1 MSNFPFFTLT
11 ASFLFGKRRSRGL
24 LHRPGS
30 SMCGGSLY
38 RRKGG
43 GGSEERKLLYMREI
57 RYIGL
62 FFMGKFFVLPLF
74 AQRR

>member
-1 MSNFPFFTLT
+1 MW
-11 ASFLFGKRRSRGL
+11 RL
-24 LHRPGS
+24 LVS
-30 SMCGGSLY
+30 KEGG
-38 RRKGG
+38 GG